1 VLKWAY
7 SLSLF
12 VVLYRSIFLVMWPL
26 FSNSSTEG
34 AQKYGYE
41 NISELENEFCY
52 GVCSVFKRYL
62 EEYNVSFNLSR

>member
-1 VLKWAY
+1 
-7 SLSLF
+7 
-12 VVLYRSIFLVMWPL
+12 L

-41 NISELENEFCY
+41 NISELENEVCY
-52 GVCSVFKRYL
+52 SVCGVFKRYL